1 MKKFVRIPFD
11 EGRGARDEGGAVA
24 PPLLPLHT
32 PLNTFM
38 CLIDKF
44 AFKVSYE

>member
-11 EGRGARDEGGAVA
+11 EGRGARDEGGGAVA

-44 AFKVSYE
+44 SI